1 MRPNKPDTP
10 HAAMRTQTQDRRQRR
25 GFTEAKF
32 TVVKAACIVA
42 IVAIVVI
49 VLMPR
54 PGPHRTLRAHFT
66 ASESQISAFAGIL
79 ETFRVDNGSYPSG
92 TNGLQD
98 LLRQPATATNWHGP
112 YIKDI
117 TKDPWDREYV
127 YDFPGKH
134 TESGYAYDLYSL
146 GPPRENHPIANWTR
160 VDLKTGTNRRPG
172 R

>member
-1 MRPNKPDTP
+1 MKPQP
-10 HAAMRTQTQDRRQRR
+10 HDGCRRR
-25 GFTEAKF
+25 GFTEAGL

-42 IVAIVVI
+42 IVTIVVI

-54 PGPHRTLRAHFT
+54 FDGSPLRARIT
-66 ASESQISAFAGIL
+66 ASGNQISAFAGIL
-79 ETFRVDNGSYPSG
+79 ETFRVGNGSYPSG
-92 TNGLQD
+92 TNGLLD
-98 LLRQPATATNWHGP
+98 LLRQPLGATNWHGP

-160 VDLKTGTNRRPG
+160 VDLKIGANR
-172 R
+172 